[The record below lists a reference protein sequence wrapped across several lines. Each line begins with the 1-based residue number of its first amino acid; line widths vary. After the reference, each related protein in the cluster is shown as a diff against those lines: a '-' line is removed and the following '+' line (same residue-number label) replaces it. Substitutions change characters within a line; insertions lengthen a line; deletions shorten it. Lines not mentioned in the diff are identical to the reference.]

1 MNVRGRVTGEHPGKL
16 HVFVELVL
24 VMLRN
29 AGLYLGRLAPIVPH
43 DVEKHIQRHN
53 TALAVPLEVCGGS
66 EFPLNGGAVLRA
78 LGTATAMFS
87 GF

>member
-1 MNVRGRVTGEHPGKL
+1 MNIWGRVTGEHPGEF

-24 VMLRN
+24 VMLRST
-29 AGLYLGRLAPIVPH
+29 GLYLGCLAPVIPH
-43 DVEKHIQRHN
+43 DVEKHVQWHH
-53 TALAVPLEVCGGS
+53 AAFAVSFEVCGSS

-78 LGTATAMFS
+78 LGTAAAMFS